1 MPVARPQR
9 RTITRAFRTRMIR
22 QAALLFAAL
31 VAILL
36 ILVGTLDH
44 RSFTIA
50 ALVLIP
56 LAALTFNLM
65 QRRAYAA
72 HIAGKQ

>member
-1 MPVARPQR
+1 MSVARPQR

-22 QAALLFAAL
+22 QAGLVFAAL
-31 VAILL
+31 IAMLL
-36 ILVGTLDH
+36 ILAGTLG
-44 RSFTIA
+44 RSGFFIA

-56 LAALTFNLM
+56 LAALIFNLM
-65 QRRAYAA
+65 QRCAYAA